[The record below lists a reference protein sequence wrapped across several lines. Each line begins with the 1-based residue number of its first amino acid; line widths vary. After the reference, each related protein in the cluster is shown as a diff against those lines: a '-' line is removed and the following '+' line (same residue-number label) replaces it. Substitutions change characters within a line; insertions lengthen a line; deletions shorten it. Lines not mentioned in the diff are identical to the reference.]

1 MSPCGRPPALR
12 TIGRRE
18 PLEVLVSRGYRN
30 RLSQLCGLEQQK
42 FIPTTWRLGVNVLSG
57 PSSLRRL
64 SGGGL
69 SWSRPASGGFR
80 HSLACGRITQNSASC
95 PHGLP
100 LCPCVSPLCLQRY
113 LSLDLGT
120 TWITHNDL
128 LLRSLTISANTLFPN
143 KVTFTGF
150 GDQDVNIAFLRLPF
164 NPADDHKPL
173 AESAES

>member
-1 MSPCGRPPALR
+1 MWLR
-12 TIGRRE
+12 TTEIYSHD
-18 PLEVLVSRGYRN
+18 LEAG
-30 RLSQLCGLEQQK
+30 SQRVVRAFLPPKAFGE
-42 FIPTTWRLGVNVLSG
+42 
-57 PSSLRRL
+57 
-64 SGGGL
+64 GL

-120 TWITHNDL
+120 TWIAQNDL
-128 LLRSLTISANTLFPN
+128 ILRSLTISANTLFPN